1 MAVNVEETKA
11 YVEELIKRSR
21 IAQKKFEREY
31 NTQRAIDEVVRA
43 IGMACIKHQDDLAE
57 LGVAESHMGTVLEEK
72 GKFLNIAC
80 RNWNFRRSR
89 LLQAYRRHWLYH
101 AQYKP
106 HRHRHR
112 QCHACH

>member
-43 IGMACIKHQDDLAE
+43 IGMAC
-57 LGVAESHMGTVLEEK
+57 
-72 GKFLNIAC
+72 NIAVIVPAP
-80 RNWNFRRSR
+80 SS
-89 LLQAYRRHWLYH
+89 HS
-101 AQYKP
+101 P
-106 HRHRHR
+106 
-112 QCHACH
+112 